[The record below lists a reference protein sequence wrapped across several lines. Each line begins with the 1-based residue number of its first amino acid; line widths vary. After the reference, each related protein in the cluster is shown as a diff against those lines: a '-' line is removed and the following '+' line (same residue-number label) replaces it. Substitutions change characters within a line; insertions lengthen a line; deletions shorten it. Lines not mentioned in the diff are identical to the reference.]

1 MASSSSTP
9 QHIVIIGGVAAGAT
23 AAARLRRLNDQVRI
37 TLIEQGP
44 YVSYANCGLP
54 YHISGDIVER
64 SKLFVQT
71 PEGFHSRY
79 AVDVKLDT
87 AALDVDV
94 EGNRVLI
101 QEPGEGSL
109 PQWLTYNKLIL
120 AQGGNA
126 VTPTNI
132 PGVDGAT
139 KGVFKLWRVGDMDAI
154 HAYIETAKPKHA
166 VVIGGGFV
174 GLEMAEAFH
183 MRGIHTTVVE
193 FAPTVMAIMD
203 TGFGHRVA
211 NELRANGVDVYTGVA
226 IKAYDA
232 TAQEVEMSDGRR
244 LPADLLLFSI
254 GVRPE
259 LGLAKKAGLLISETT
274 GALVVNDRLQ
284 TSEPD
289 IYAAGDMVEVQHHI
303 SGRAVRM
310 GLAGPAN
317 RQGRIAA
324 SNVMGADVRYPGVL
338 GSSVCKIFEATVA
351 STGLSEKAAKA
362 QLGADAVG
370 TAELVGGSSFCI
382 GIFSICWTPSPPTH
396 SSSNSYCPLP
406 SLPPSFF
413 SSSLCP
419 SLFFA
424 QVKGHHA
431 DYFPGAKA
439 LTLKVVY
446 DKQQGGKLLGAQAFG
461 YAGVE
466 KRIDAIAVGK
476 CGLLGRRMER
486 EEGHHPREKGDEE
499 G

>member
-1 MASSSSTP
+1 MASSSTTLP

-23 AAARLRRLNDQVRI
+23 AAARLRRLNDQVRV

-54 YHISGDIVER
+54 YHISGDIVQR
-64 SKLFVQT
+64 GKLFMQT

-79 AVDVKLDT
+79 VVDVKLNT

-94 EGNRVLI
+94 AGKRVLI
-101 QEPGEGSL
+101 QEPGESQ
-109 PQWLTYNKLIL
+109 PQWLAYDKLIL

-126 VTPTNI
+126 VTPSNM
-132 PGVDGAT
+132 PGVDGTAT
-139 KGVFKLWRVGDMDAI
+139 RGVFKLWRVGDMDAI
-154 HAYIETAKPKHA
+154 SAYIETAKPKHA
-166 VVIGGGFV
+166 VVMGGGFV
-174 GLEMAEAFH
+174 GLEMAEAFQ

-193 FAPTVMAIMD
+193 LAPTVMATMD
-203 TGFGHRVA
+203 KGFGHRVA
-211 NELRANGVDVYTGVA
+211 AELRKNGVDVFTGVA
-226 IKAYDA
+226 IKAYDGA
-232 TAQEVEMSDGRR
+232 AQEVEMSDGRR

-284 TSEPD
+284 TSDPN

-324 SNVMGADVRYPGVL
+324 SNVMGADMRYPGVL

-362 QLGADAVG
+362 QLGEDAVG
-370 TAELVGGSSFCI
+370 TAELVGLKNVDSHTKSQTYTSLLPN
-382 GIFSICWTPSPPTH
+382 FSLTLSP
-396 SSSNSYCPLP
+396 
-406 SLPPSFF
+406 
-413 SSSLCP
+413 
-419 SLFFA
+419 LFLI

-466 KRIDAIAVGK
+466 KRIDAFAVGEFW
-476 CGLLGRRMER
+476 LLG
-486 EEGHHPREKGDEE
+486 
-499 G
+499 